1 MVGDGERYLW
11 RKIRR
16 VSPSE
21 AKSLLDLGYF
31 YVDVRSVE
39 EFHDLHPQGS
49 LNVPLAAPSGP
60 HTAPP
65 PSQGPNSAGGDARD
79 PAGEAFVSTMGR
91 LFAPDAKIVVGC
103 ATGVRSL
110 RAAQLLA
117 GAGFAEVVDQ
127 RAGMDGARGPFGNLV
142 EPGWAAGGLPVASG
156 PDAGSFSEL
165 QGKADAARARS

>member
-49 LNVPLAAPSGP
+49 LNVPLAAASDPHAAPLPSLD
-60 HTAPP
+60 A
-65 PSQGPNSAGGDARD
+65 NSAGGSARD
-79 PAGEAFVSTMGR
+79 PAGEAFVGAMGR
-91 LFAPDAKIVVGC
+91 LFSYDAKIVVGC

-110 RAAQLLA
+110 RAAELLA

-142 EPGWAAGGLPVASG
+142 EPGWAAEGLPVASG